1 LNNVTFISP
10 VQTQL
15 QLVEARLQAQADDRH
30 PDLRAALG
38 QILAAGGKRIR
49 PTITLLVG
57 NMLGASETRLVTLG
71 AAMELL
77 HTATLVHD
85 DLIDGSLLRRGM
97 PTLNARWSPAATVL
111 TGDFLFARA
120 AKLAADTDHLP
131 LMKLFAETLAIIVN
145 GELTQMFS
153 ARGVVDRENYAHRIY
168 AKTASLFEMTS
179 RAAAMISPVNDTTIE
194 TMRKFGYETGMAFQI
209 VDDILDFTG
218 DQSTVG
224 KPVGSDLLNGLVTLP
239 AIYYAEAYPN
249 DEDVR
254 SLADGGWG
262 NQERMQRLVESIR
275 KTDAVKKALEEAK
288 QHAARALQTLEDFD
302 PSPEREG
309 LDNLVK
315 YIVDRNV

>member
-1 LNNVTFISP
+1 MNNVTFISP
-10 VQTQL
+10 VQSQL
-15 QLVEARLQAQADDRH
+15 QLVEARLQAQADGRH

-57 NMLGASETRLVTLG
+57 NMLGAPEDRLVTLG
-71 AAMELL
+71 AALELL

-120 AKLAADTDHLP
+120 AQLAADTDHMP
-131 LMKLFAETLAIIVN
+131 LMKLFAKTLAVIVN

-153 ARGVVDRENYAHRIY
+153 ARGVVDRENYALRIY

-179 RAAAMISPVNDTTIE
+179 RAAAMLSSVNEAAIE
-194 TMRKFGYETGMAFQI
+194 TMRVFGYETGMAFQI

-218 DQSTVG
+218 DESTVG

-239 AIYYAEAYPN
+239 AIYYAEACPE
-249 DEDVR
+249 DEDVK
-254 SLADGGWG
+254 SLANGGWG

-275 KTDAVKKALEEAK
+275 KTDAVKKAMEEAK
-288 QHAARALQTLEDFD
+288 QHAKLALRILEDFD

-309 LDNLVK
+309 LENLVK

>member
-1 LNNVTFISP
+1 MNNVTFISP
-10 VQTQL
+10 VQAQL
-15 QLVEARLQAQADDRH
+15 QLVEARLQSQADGRH

-49 PTITLLVG
+49 PSITLLVG
-57 NMLGASETRLVTLG
+57 NMLGAPENRLVTLG

-120 AKLAADTDHLP
+120 AQLAADTDHLP
-131 LMKLFAETLAIIVN
+131 LMKLFAKTLAVIVN

-153 ARGVVDRENYAHRIY
+153 ARGVVDRENYALRIY
-168 AKTASLFEMTS
+168 AKTASLFEMAS
-179 RAAAMISPVNDTTIE
+179 RSAAMISPAGETTIE
-194 TMRKFGYETGMAFQI
+194 SMRKLGYETGMAFQI

-218 DQSTVG
+218 EQSTVG

-239 AIYYAEAYPN
+239 AIYYAEACPA
-249 DEDVR
+249 DEDVK

-262 NQERMQRLVESIR
+262 NQDRMQRLVESIR
-275 KTDAVKKALEEAK
+275 RTDAVKKAMEEAK
-288 QHAARALQTLEDFD
+288 QHASRALQTLEDFE

-309 LDNLVK
+309 LENLVK

>member
-1 LNNVTFISP
+1 MNNVSFISP

-15 QLVEARLQAQADDRH
+15 QLVEARLQAQADGRH

-49 PTITLLVG
+49 PAITLLVG
-57 NMLGASETRLVTLG
+57 NMLGAPEDKLVTLG
-71 AAMELL
+71 AALELL

-120 AKLAADTDHLP
+120 AQLAADTDHLP
-131 LMKLFAETLAIIVN
+131 LMKLFAKTLAVIVN

-153 ARGVVDRENYAHRIY
+153 ARGVVDRENYELRIY

-179 RAAAMISPVNDTTIE
+179 RGAAMISPVDEATIE
-194 TMRKFGYETGMAFQI
+194 TMRVFGYETGLAFQI

-218 DQSTVG
+218 EESTVG

-239 AIYYAEAYPN
+239 AIYYAEACPE

-254 SLADGGWG
+254 SLANGGWG

-275 KTDAVKKALEEAK
+275 KTDAVKKAMEEAK
-288 QHAARALQTLEDFD
+288 QHAERALQTLEDFE

-309 LDNLVK
+309 LENLVK

>member
-1 LNNVTFISP
+1 MNNVTFLSP
-10 VQTQL
+10 VQAQL
-15 QLVEARLQAQADDRH
+15 QLVETRLQAQADDRH

-57 NMLGASETRLVTLG
+57 NMLGAPENKLITLG
-71 AAMELL
+71 AALELL

-120 AKLAADTDHLP
+120 AKLAADTNYLP
-131 LMKLFAETLAIIVN
+131 LMKRFAETLAVIVN
-145 GELTQMFS
+145 GELSQMFS
-153 ARGVVDRENYAHRIY
+153 ARGVVDRENYAQRIY
-168 AKTASLFEMTS
+168 AKTASLFEMCS
-179 RAAAMISPVNDTTIE
+179 GAAAMISPANEATVE
-194 TMRKFGYETGMAFQI
+194 TMRKFGYETGIAFQI

-218 DQSTVG
+218 EQSTVG

-239 AIYYAEAYPN
+239 AIYYAEAYPE
-249 DEDVR
+249 DEDVK

-262 NQERMQRLVESIR
+262 NQDHMQRLVESIR
-275 KTDAVKKALEEAK
+275 KTDAVKKAMEEAK
-288 QHAARALQTLEDFD
+288 DHAGRALQILADFD
-302 PSPEREG
+302 PSTEREG
-309 LDNLVK
+309 LENLVK

>member
-10 VQTQL
+10 VQAQL

-49 PTITLLVG
+49 PSMTLLVG
-57 NMLGASETRLVTLG
+57 NMLGASESRLVTLG

-120 AKLAADTDHLP
+120 AQLAADTDHLP

-153 ARGVVDRENYAHRIY
+153 ARGVIDRENYKQRIY

-179 RAAAMISPVNDTTIE
+179 RAAAMISPANESTIE
-194 TMRKFGYETGMAFQI
+194 AMRKFGYETGMAFQI
-209 VDDILDFTG
+209 VDDILDFSG
-218 DQSTVG
+218 EQSTVG

-239 AIYYAEAYPN
+239 AIYYAEACP
-249 DEDVR
+249 EDDDVK

-275 KTDAVKKALEEAK
+275 KTDAVKRAMQEAK
-288 QHAARALQTLEDFD
+288 QHAAYALQTLEDFES
-302 PSPEREG
+302 SPEREG
-309 LDNLVK
+309 LENLVK

>member
-1 LNNVTFISP
+1 MNNVTFISP
-10 VQTQL
+10 VQAQL
-15 QLVEARLQAQADDRH
+15 QLVEARLQAQADGRH

-57 NMLGASETRLVTLG
+57 NMLGAPEDKLVTLG
-71 AAMELL
+71 AALELL

-120 AKLAADTDHLP
+120 AQLAADTDHLP
-131 LMKLFAETLAIIVN
+131 LMKLFAKTLAVIVN

-153 ARGVVDRENYAHRIY
+153 ARGMADRENYELRIY

-179 RAAAMISPVNDTTIE
+179 RGAAMISPVDEATIE
-194 TMRKFGYETGMAFQI
+194 TLRVFGYETGIAFQI

-218 DQSTVG
+218 EESTVG

-239 AIYYAEAYPN
+239 AIYYAEACPE

-254 SLADGGWG
+254 SLANGGWG

-275 KTDAVKKALEEAK
+275 KTDAVKKAMEEAK
-288 QHAARALQTLEDFD
+288 QHAERALQTLEDFE

-309 LDNLVK
+309 LENLVK

>member
-1 LNNVTFISP
+1 MNNVTFISP

-15 QLVEARLQAQADDRH
+15 QLVEARLQSQADDRH

-57 NMLGASETRLVTLG
+57 NMLGASESRLVTLG

-120 AKLAADTDHLP
+120 AQLAADTDHLP
-131 LMKLFAETLAIIVN
+131 LMKLFAETLAVIVN

-153 ARGVVDRENYAHRIY
+153 ARGVIDRENYKQRIY
-168 AKTASLFEMTS
+168 AKTASLFEMTA
-179 RAAAMISPVNDTTIE
+179 RAAAMISPVKESTIE
-194 TMRKFGYETGMAFQI
+194 AMRKFGYETGMAFQI

-239 AIYYAEAYPN
+239 AIYYAEACPN
-249 DEDVR
+249 DEDVK
-254 SLADGGWG
+254 SLRDGGWG

-275 KTDAVKKALEEAK
+275 ITDAVKKAMEEAK
-288 QHAARALQTLEDFD
+288 QHAAHALQTLEDFES
-302 PSPEREG
+302 SPERDG
-309 LDNLVK
+309 LENLVK